1 MGDPPIKSNVHRH
14 PNPPQVLAGRPIIR
28 SIQFLRCDYFSFLR
42 PTLTAELACSSL
54 DSNNNTKWCL
64 IQEEADWLLGRLREL
79 NLKSWAKLIKAEF
92 LTRFLCPIKS
102 SKPINLREDINRKKT
117 FSFGH
122 CPNHLPPP
130 WPQFG
135 QLGPLF
141 LRQKRRFARMTG
153 KKIDADNEGCND
165 NYDDNYGNFDDN
177 YDKND

>member
-42 PTLTAELACSSL
+42 PTLTAEQACSSL

-64 IQEEADWLLGRLREL
+64 MQEEADWLLGRLREL

-122 CPNHLPPP
+122 CPNHLTPP

-135 QLGPLF
+135 QLGPF
-141 LRQKRRFARMTG
+141 FGRQNSRFESHLRTKSANVGRGGRY
-153 KKIDADNEGCND
+153 INNL
-165 NYDDNYGNFDDN
+165 
-177 YDKND
+177 KNS

>member
-42 PTLTAELACSSL
+42 PTLTAEQACSSL

-122 CPNHLPPP
+122 CPNHLTPPLTP
-130 WPQFG
+130 PTWSF
-135 QLGPLF
+135 F
-141 LRQKRRFARMTG
+141 SDV
-153 KKIDADNEGCND
+153 KIQDLKVTCGEGREIQ
-165 NYDDNYGNFDDN
+165 GGFFWLVRP
-177 YDKND
+177 KND

>member
-14 PNPPQVLAGRPIIR
+14 PNPPQVVAGRPIIR

-42 PTLTAELACSSL
+42 PTLTAEQACSSL

-64 IQEEADWLLGRLREL
+64 MQEEADWLLGRLREL

-122 CPNHLPPP
+122 CPNHLNPPDP
-130 WPQFG
+130 NSG
-135 QLGPLF
+135 NLVLF
-141 LRQKRRFARMTG
+141 FRTSKF
-153 KKIDADNEGCND
+153 KIWKSLEGRGGRYIN
-165 NYDDNYGNFDDN
+165 NL
-177 YDKND
+177 KNT